1 MNAPKLWVSQWKKGL
16 QHRADMVFTGIDCHN
31 EIPSTVDG
39 THPLSVNSERAGEV
53 AVRNE
58 IDQGLALFRR
68 GCRVLRFVGRHFK
81 FRILRLCLIAGV
93 GERQYIRASLL

>member
-1 MNAPKLWVSQWKKGL
+1 MKYLPPLTAPT
-16 QHRADMVFTGIDCHN
+16 HF
-31 EIPSTVDG
+31 PST
-39 THPLSVNSERAGEV
+39 PKRAGEV

>member
-1 MNAPKLWVSQWKKGL
+1 MHRNFRSSQWKKGL
-16 QHRADMVFTGIDCHN
+16 QHRADMLFTGIDCHD

-58 IDQGLALFRR
+58 RDQGLALFRR
-68 GCRVLRFVGRHFK
+68 GCRVLRFAGLRFE
-81 FRILRLCLIAGV
+81 FRVLRLCLIAGV
-93 GERQYIRASLL
+93 GERQYIQASLL